1 MFSIFFR
8 EPFLPP
14 CWLREIFQV
23 SWRIS
28 YLYRQWPVFLYECQF
43 TMFYFWPFLM
53 ISFFINPDK
62 SCFASLQHLYM
73 YKKFYF
79 LIFKYLFYYFLPIS
93 FLTQKIFLSLLFYWI
108 FLILHYWLFKK
119 CFFLNIVFAIAP
131 FVPFLDFA
139 TFKKT
144 KRSEILRSWSLQNTL
159 WKQFT
164 FLSSLMNFFSTS

>member
-73 YKKFYF
+73 YKKFCF

-119 CFFLNIVFAIAP
+119 CFFSKYCICNRPPLYFFWILQLLKRLRVVKFWG
-131 FVPFLDFA
+131 LDHC
-139 TFKKT
+139 KT
-144 KRSEILRSWSLQNTL
+144 HFGNSLRFYQV
-159 WKQFT
+159 
-164 FLSSLMNFFSTS
+164 

>member
-73 YKKFYF
+73 YKKIYF
-79 LIFKYLFYYFLPIS
+79 LIFKYLFYYFLPIF
-93 FLTQKIFLSLLFYWI
+93 FLTQKNFPLITFLLNISNPALLVV
-108 FLILHYWLFKK
+108 KK

-131 FVPFLDFA
+131 LC
-139 TFKKT
+139 TF
-144 KRSEILRSWSLQNTL
+144 SG
-159 WKQFT
+159 FC
-164 FLSSLMNFFSTS
+164 NF

>member
-1 MFSIFFR
+1 MSFWRLYNKLTTLVTLPELKLNWLQVLMRSIHSRLFNSHLPLKMFSIFFR

-23 SWRIS
+23 SWKIS

-73 YKKFYF
+73 YKKIYF
-79 LIFKYLFYYFLPIS
+79 LIFKYLFYYFLPIF
-93 FLTQKIFLSLLFYWI
+93 FLTQKNFPLITFL
-108 FLILHYWLFKK
+108 
-119 CFFLNIVFAIAP
+119 LNISNPALLV
-131 FVPFLDFA
+131 V
-139 TFKKT
+139 
-144 KRSEILRSWSLQNTL
+144 
-159 WKQFT
+159 
-164 FLSSLMNFFSTS
+164 

>member
-1 MFSIFFR
+1 MSFWRLYNKLTTLVTLPDLNLLLHHSYFPLKMFSIFFR

-73 YKKFYF
+73 YKKFCF
-79 LIFKYLFYYFLPIS
+79 LIFKYLFYYFLLIF
-93 FLTQKIFLSLLFYWI
+93 FLTQKNFPLITFL
-108 FLILHYWLFKK
+108 
-119 CFFLNIVFAIAP
+119 LNISNPALLV
-131 FVPFLDFA
+131 V
-139 TFKKT
+139 
-144 KRSEILRSWSLQNTL
+144 
-159 WKQFT
+159 
-164 FLSSLMNFFSTS
+164 